1 MKGDKDMY
9 KRKKISKKH
18 QETKNLKKYDTIVV
32 DGHPEVYIVYQ
43 RQEKRKYYNCMAD
56 KEANVIVLR

>member
-1 MKGDKDMY
+1 MY

-56 KEANVIVLR
+56 KGANVIVLR